1 MSFLFVISTLITALL
16 TAVGT
21 VSFYIIGFIFG
32 LIAKCIDYFRRI
44 IHGDIGG

>member
-21 VSFYIIGFIFG
+21 VSFYIIGFVFG
-32 LIAKCIDYFRRI
+32 LIAKCIDYFRRT